1 MAQLQSIIW
10 WSQMSKMKSLVNDV
24 LDMWVMGA
32 TIVRIAKTTGLTPEV
47 VEYVINEY
55 GTDVT

>member
-1 MAQLQSIIW
+1 
-10 WSQMSKMKSLVNDV
+10 MSKMKSQVNDI

-55 GTDVT
+55 GEDVMPA

>member
-1 MAQLQSIIW
+1 
-10 WSQMSKMKSLVNDV
+10 MSKMKSQVNDI

-32 TIVRIAKTTGLTPEV
+32 TIVRISKAMGLTPEV

-55 GTDVT
+55 GTDVV